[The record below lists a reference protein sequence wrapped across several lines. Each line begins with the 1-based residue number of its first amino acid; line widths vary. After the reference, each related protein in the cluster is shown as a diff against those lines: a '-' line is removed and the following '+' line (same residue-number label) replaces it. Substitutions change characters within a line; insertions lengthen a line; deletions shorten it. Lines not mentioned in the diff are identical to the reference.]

1 MKNALSFVVV
11 LLLFGLSSCIEIVD
25 DMQMNANGSGTLNY
39 NINLSASKVKI
50 NSIFA
55 LDSLDG
61 KKVPSKDDV
70 REKILQ
76 FKSIFEQQTGIE
88 EVDLSM
94 DFDNF
99 MFKWQVSFANV
110 TALQDAMKMTSQKMA
125 GNKKDW
131 FDDQTKWLFWGE
143 NKFTRSVPEIKNDK
157 INQLKTDDRELL
169 KKGTYISITRF
180 ETPVLKCDNPNA
192 VISKNKLAVMVRAD
206 ALSLSQ
212 NLNLLENTIYLSPS
226 KP

>member
-1 MKNALSFVVV
+1 
-11 LLLFGLSSCIEIVD
+11 
-25 DMQMNANGSGTLNY
+25 MNANGSGTLNY